1 MAPAIPEHVQPQ
13 EQIMAT
19 TAKRPGKKMTAR
31 RKPAKKVGAKKAGAK
46 KTSAKK
52 AATTAR
58 RGVTAKTATRKAAAK
73 RPQAA
78 KAKTGTPASTRS
90 AGNTSAAK
98 KSKLGARKTARSRS
112 KPVPA
117 KKTHR
122 RMSPQARKNLVA
134 KHLREMLEEK
144 NRRAAQTPA
153 WQQIVHHDHPA
164 PLIPPRIPDAEATT
178 PSTEPSPV
186 ATGSGNR
193 DRGGN

>member
-1 MAPAIPEHVQPQ
+1 
-13 EQIMAT
+13 MAT
-19 TAKRPGKKMTAR
+19 TAKRSGKKTTAR
-31 RKPAKKVGAKKAGAK
+31 TKPAKKAGAK
-46 KTSAKK
+46 KT
-52 AATTAR
+52 AATAR
-58 RGVTAKTATRKAAAK
+58 RNAAAK
-73 RPQAA
+73 APPRRAAAKRRPQAA
-78 KAKTGTPASTRS
+78 KPKTGARASARS

-98 KSKLGARKTARSRS
+98 KSKLGPRTKTARSMR

-164 PLIPPRIPDAEATT
+164 PMSPPHVPDAGEVA
-178 PSTEPSPV
+178 PSGERGPV
-186 ATGSGNR
+186 ATDRGSG
-193 DRGGN
+193 DRGGS

>member
-1 MAPAIPEHVQPQ
+1 
-13 EQIMAT
+13 MAT
-19 TAKRPGKKMTAR
+19 TAKRPGKKTTAR
-31 RKPAKKVGAKKAGAK
+31 RKPAKKAGLRKASTKKA
-46 KTSAKK
+46 SAKK

-58 RGVTAKTATRKAAAK
+58 RGVTSKNAQRKAAPK
-73 RPQAA
+73 RRPQATA
-78 KAKTGTPASTRS
+78 KAKTGTRASTRS

-98 KSKLGARKTARSRS
+98 KSKLGALKTARSRS

-164 PLIPPRIPDAEATT
+164 PVNPPRIPDAQETT
-178 PSTEPSPV
+178 PSTEPSPA
-186 ATGSGNR
+186 ATGDGSR

>member
-1 MAPAIPEHVQPQ
+1 MVQQQ

-19 TAKRPGKKMTAR
+19 TAKRPGKKTTAR
-31 RKPAKKVGAKKAGAK
+31 RKPAKKAGTKKASANKTAKKV
-46 KTSAKK
+46 
-52 AATTAR
+52 AATAR
-58 RGVTAKTATRKAAAK
+58 RGATGKTAQRKAAPK
-73 RPQAA
+73 RRPQAA
-78 KAKTGTPASTRS
+78 KAAKAKSGTRASTRS

-98 KSKLGARKTARSRS
+98 KSKLGARTKTARSRS

-164 PLIPPRIPDAEATT
+164 PVSPPRVAEAEEAA
-178 PSTEPSPV
+178 PSVESGPV
-186 ATGSGNR
+186 ATDDGNR

>member
-1 MAPAIPEHVQPQ
+1 
-13 EQIMAT
+13 MAT
-19 TAKRPGKKMTAR
+19 TAKRSGKKTAAR
-31 RKPAKKVGAKKAGAK
+31 RKPAKKASAKKA
-46 KTSAKK
+46 SAKK

-58 RGVTAKTATRKAAAK
+58 RGTVGKTAKRKAAPK
-73 RPQAA
+73 RRPQAA
-78 KAKTGTPASTRS
+78 TTTTGTRASTRP

-98 KSKLGARKTARSRS
+98 KSKLGAQTKTAQSRS

-117 KKTHR
+117 KKAHR
-122 RMSPQARKNLVA
+122 RMSPQARKTLVA

-164 PLIPPRIPDAEATT
+164 PVNPLRVEDAGDAV
-178 PSTEPSPV
+178 SSGEPGPV
-186 ATGSGNR
+186 AADDGSR

>member
-1 MAPAIPEHVQPQ
+1 MVQQQ

-19 TAKRPGKKMTAR
+19 TAKRPGKKMAAR
-31 RKPAKKVGAKKAGAK
+31 RKPAKKAGVKKATPKKAGAK
-46 KTSAKK
+46 KT
-52 AATTAR
+52 ATAAR
-58 RGVTAKTATRKAAAK
+58 RGISSKTAQRKAAPK
-73 RPQAA
+73 RRPQAAA
-78 KAKTGTPASTRS
+78 KAKTGTRAATRPAD
-90 AGNTSAAK
+90 NTSAPK
-98 KSKLGARKTARSRS
+98 KSKLGALKAARSRS

-164 PLIPPRIPDAEATT
+164 PVNPPRIPDTPEAA
-178 PSTEPSPV
+178 PSTGPSPD
-186 ATGSGNR
+186 ATGDGNR
-193 DRGGN
+193 DRGDN

>member
-1 MAPAIPEHVQPQ
+1 
-13 EQIMAT
+13 MAT
-19 TAKRPGKKMTAR
+19 TAKRPGKKTTVR
-31 RKPAKKVGAKKAGAK
+31 GKPAKKAGLKRTSAKKAGAKKAGAK
-46 KTSAKK
+46 K
-52 AATTAR
+52 AAATAR
-58 RGVTAKTATRKAAAK
+58 RGVTGRTAPRKAAAK

-78 KAKTGTPASTRS
+78 KAKTGTRASTGS

-98 KSKLGARKTARSRS
+98 KSKLGAAHKTARSRS

-117 KKTHR
+117 KTTRR

-164 PLIPPRIPDAEATT
+164 PLNPPRIPDSEQ
-178 PSTEPSPV
+178 PEPSSAPDQG
-186 ATGSGNR
+186 ATSDGSR

>member
-1 MAPAIPEHVQPQ
+1 
-13 EQIMAT
+13 MAT
-19 TAKRPGKKMTAR
+19 TAKRSGKKTTAR
-31 RKPAKKVGAKKAGAK
+31 RKPAKKAAAKKA
-46 KTSAKK
+46 SAKK

-58 RGVTAKTATRKAAAK
+58 RSATGKTAQRKAAAK

-78 KAKTGTPASTRS
+78 KAKTGARASTRA

-98 KSKLGARKTARSRS
+98 KSKLGARTKSARSRS

-164 PLIPPRIPDAEATT
+164 PVNPPRAADAQEAA
-178 PSTEPSPV
+178 EPGPV
-186 ATGSGNR
+186 TDEGSR